1 MYFDVNI
8 VSVLNIGSTV
18 SQLLHFSSEIS
29 SATVCGHVSVGMCD
43 FVVCLCVSMY
53 GHAFL

>member
-29 SATVCGHVSVGMCD
+29 STTVCGHMSVGMCD

>member
-1 MYFDVNI
+1 MYFDANI

-18 SQLLHFSSEIS
+18 SQLLHFFSDIS
-29 SATVCGHVSVGMCD
+29 STTVCGHVSVGMYE
-43 FVVCLCVSMY
+43 FVVCLCVSMC